1 VTSPSGDGAAEL
13 EVEAT
18 YDGGEGGW
26 SGGTHCAIV
35 DVDAETGIVKVE
47 RYVAVEDCGA
57 LINPAV
63 VEGQIRGGIAQGI
76 GAVLLERSAYAED
89 GSLQSATFM
98 DYLMPTACDVPRIEI
113 EHLETVPLDADVN
126 FRGVGE
132 GGMIVAPPTVVNAIE
147 DALSPFGVRIYE
159 QHLPPARILELIAAA
174 DHLTANSVLPAQT
187 SPASGSGG
195 GWDRLPWP
203 GVRDRMDNSGGPVRA
218 LVNCRARFPGGHLW
232 RGLAAAISGQ
242 RARHAEP
249 SRHANESAL

>member
-1 VTSPSGDGAAEL
+1 MTGGVALHGARQLKAKVLDFAADLMEVSAQDLLITDGNVWVRGDPASAISVTEVARRAAAVTSPSGDGAAAEL

-35 DVDAETGIVKVE
+35 DVDAETGIVRVE

-63 VEGQIRGGIAQGI
+63 VEGQIRGGVAQGI
-76 GAVLLERSAYAED
+76 GAVLLERSAYGED
-89 GSLQSATFM
+89 GSFQSATFM
-98 DYLMPTACDVPRIEI
+98 DYLMPTACDIPRIEI

-159 QHLPPARILELIAAA
+159 QHLPPARILELIAEA
-174 DHLTANSVLPAQT
+174 DPGQLLPA
-187 SPASGSGG
+187 GSGG
-195 GWDRLPWP
+195 ER
-203 GVRDRMDNSGGPVRA
+203 R
-218 LVNCRARFPGGHLW
+218 
-232 RGLAAAISGQ
+232 
-242 RARHAEP
+242 
-249 SRHANESAL
+249 